1 MAGCICDTLKYH
13 MKQATLRDLRYNF
26 NHIATLLQEGEEI
39 QITKRKRVVARLLP
53 PEAPKRVQMPD
64 FAARMKRI
72 FGDSIMEVSNA
83 ELLEEERGSR
93 D

>member
-1 MAGCICDTLKYH
+1 

-26 NHIATLLQEGEEI
+26 DHIATLLQDGEEI

-53 PEAPKRVQMPD
+53 PAVPTPVERPD
-64 FAARMKRI
+64 FMGRLKEI
-72 FGDSIMEVSNA
+72 YGDRVMEVSGA
-83 ELLEEERGSR
+83 QLLEEERSSR